1 MKLRFESSPVL
12 PVVQQA
18 ETKSKLFIPLQ
29 EGGKEEEEEVSLE
42 LPSVAPSLPD
52 IYTLPFRNF
61 LKSREELEK
70 VEWLATLHNYLLTL
84 NKSVSPH
91 LNVVNG
97 DYKHRY
103 VMENWIVAAVTKL
116 NPPLHNVLVLSLD
129 KQLCDYISSGNRT
142 GSLDVTC
149 IVASVNSTFSSEV
162 GEYWIT
168 GTMTR
173 PVTLSLINYWGY
185 DVATYDSDA
194 VLMKNPQELYE
205 DHPNT
210 HLISSAS
217 QWPGYLGNPWG
228 FTLCTGAM
236 LLRTSSAMGEG
247 LLLFCVCLRCL
258 FMCVCMPGA

>member
-103 VMENWIVAAVTKL
+103 VMENWIVAAVTKK
-116 NPPLHNVLVLSLD
+116 P
-129 KQLCDYISSGNRT
+129 
-142 GSLDVTC
+142 
-149 IVASVNSTFSSEV
+149 STS
-162 GEYWIT
+162 
-168 GTMTR
+168 
-173 PVTLSLINYWGY
+173 
-185 DVATYDSDA
+185 
-194 VLMKNPQELYE
+194 
-205 DHPNT
+205 
-210 HLISSAS
+210 
-217 QWPGYLGNPWG
+217 
-228 FTLCTGAM
+228 
-236 LLRTSSAMGEG
+236 
-247 LLLFCVCLRCL
+247 
-258 FMCVCMPGA
+258 

>member
-1 MKLRFESSPVL
+1 MRQRAGVLCATGALLFLSVTVWKQERYSGLTKEPSLVL
-12 PVVQQA
+12 PELQQDCR
-18 ETKSKLFIPLQ
+18 SLQ
-29 EGGKEEEEEVSLE
+29 VENGERQEDVS
-42 LPSVAPSLPD
+42 PPPLPD
-52 IYTLPFRNF
+52 TYSMAFSHF

-91 LNVVNG
+91 LNMVNG
-97 DYKHRY
+97 DYNHRY
-103 VMENWIVAAVTKL
+103 LMENWIVAAMMIL
-116 NPPLHNVLVLSLD
+116 NPPLRNVLVLSLD
-129 KQLCDYISSGNRT
+129 KELCDYIAT
-142 GSLDVTC
+142 GIHTCSLDVTC
-149 IVASVNSTFSSEV
+149 IVVSVNSIFSSEA
-162 GEYWIT
+162 GEYWET

-194 VLMKNPQELYE
+194 VILKNPQELYE

-217 QWPGYLGNPWG
+217 KWPYYLGKHWG

-236 LLRTSSAMGEG
+236 LLRASPAMGE
-247 LLLFCVCLRCL
+247 
-258 FMCVCMPGA
+258 